1 MNHTPTPAR
10 YIAEYETVHGTDRIT
25 VTRDGHDEPVFT
37 AELPHDTDRNTGQA
51 LYALGWRVIAV
62 DAYAG
67 PTFFR
72 AVVEPATPA
81 IPRLMPDQARAAVTT
96 TWPDAQDFQ
105 PVHDEDGRFL
115 GHTFAANT
123 TPHAR
128 YGWITNA
135 STYSKG
141 LEPSRYEAA
150 RMLLAA
156 VLDDERAAQRAADR
170 AAAQAARQAPAP
182 LPFHGP
188 TGYTGP
194 RALCGYADHTAPALA
209 SGKLAEH
216 ERTPGT
222 LGCCPGSLLTPRA
235 HARELTR
242 AYTTAYSYQPPRETF
257 LACGAKRGDVVV
269 WDGKD
274 RTVQDCE
281 PSGSASVLLTFT
293 DDEAAFT
300 VKDRLTYRRRVRQH
314 HVPCQD
320 CNVMAP
326 VECDEATDG
335 RIVTRL
341 CGVCDHPDATDPEH
355 RAAVLAEAT
364 ARITVRAA
372 YSTAHAFQPVALP
385 DVVPA
390 RHIGWT
396 FRTGHGPQARY
407 GWVTSLGRLI
417 SQAGMEYRW
426 QAEQAVQDLR
436 AAGTLAPTVYDPLSV
451 LAARPL
457 AELRSSLE
465 ALRDGE
471 APTATRP
478 APAVL
483 EAVLAPQAGT
493 TAGCAP
499 RHAKHPDVIAALRA
513 LAGVRAARLTDDHD
527 TTEPTEEQRA
537 VRGYVVEPRGHGRV
551 ALYWLEEGRV
561 ARRDTP
567 QGGGGLAALEDRMRA
582 ARGWTTEPMLRS
594 SQCLFAHVP
603 GDQPQG

>member
-1 MNHTPTPAR
+1 MNHTPTSAR
-10 YIAEYETVHGTDRIT
+10 YFAEYETVHGTDHIT
-25 VTRDGHDEPVFT
+25 VTRDGQQEPVFT
-37 AELPHDTDRNTGQA
+37 AELPYDADRNAGQA
-51 LYALGWRVIAV
+51 LYALGWRVIGM

-81 IPRLMPDQARAAVTT
+81 APRLMPDQARAAVTPT
-96 TWPDAQDFQ
+96 CPDAQDFQ
-105 PVHDEDGRFL
+105 PVHDADGRFL
-115 GHTFAANT
+115 GYTFAADT
-123 TPHAR
+123 TPTPR
-128 YGWITNA
+128 FGWITNA

-141 LEPSRYEAA
+141 LEPNRHEAA
-150 RMLLAA
+150 RMLPAA
-156 VLDDERAAQRAADR
+156 VLDDERTAQRAADR
-170 AAAQAARQAPAP
+170 AEAQAAREAGAP

-222 LGCCPGSLLTPRA
+222 LGHCPGSLLTPRA
-235 HARELTR
+235 HTQELTR
-242 AYTTAYSYQPPRETF
+242 AYTTAYSYQPPRDTF
-257 LACGAKRGDVVV
+257 LACGAKPGDVVV

-274 RTVQDCE
+274 RTVQDCA
-281 PSGSASVLLTFT
+281 PSGTATVLLTFT

-300 VKDRLTYRRRVRQH
+300 VKDRLTYRRRVRRH
-314 HVPCQD
+314 HVPCQE
-320 CNVMAP
+320 CGVMAP
-326 VECDEATDG
+326 VECDEASDG

-364 ARITVRAA
+364 ALITVRAA
-372 YSTAHAFQPVALP
+372 YATAHTFQPVALP
-385 DVVPA
+385 DVDPE
-390 RHIGWT
+390 RHVGWT
-396 FRTGHGPQARY
+396 FRTGYGPQARY

-417 SQAGMEYRW
+417 PQVGLKYRW
-426 QAEQAVQDLR
+426 QAEQAVRDR
-436 AAGTLAPTVYDPLSV
+436 HAAGTLAPTFHDPLSV

-457 AELRSSLE
+457 AEIRSSLE

-471 APTATRP
+471 APAATRP

-483 EAVLAPQAGT
+483 EAVATRQAGT

-499 RHAKHPDVIAALRA
+499 QHAKRPDVIAALRA
-513 LAGVRAARLTDDHD
+513 LEGLRAARLTDDHD

-537 VRGYVVEPRGHGRV
+537 VRGFVVEPRGHGRV
-551 ALYWLEEGRV
+551 ALYWLEEGQV

-567 QGGGGLAALEDRMRA
+567 QGGGALASLEDRMH
-582 ARGWTTEPMLRS
+582 ARGWTTEPMVRS